1 MVFRQLLYTLIH
13 AMKGNTTQMKIRQIR
28 WEYNGKGNWAQAQ
41 LCARIVRTAANKS
54 ALNTRFAKAKNNNFD
69 HWRNLG
75 LFSEGGMST

>member
-13 AMKGNTTQMKIRQIR
+13 AMKGHTTDTTQIKIRG
-28 WEYNGKGNWAQAQ
+28 EYSKGNSGQASI
-41 LCARIVRTAANKS
+41 CTRIVRTVASKI
-54 ALNTRFAKAKNNNFD
+54 ALNTSLAKTKNNNFD